1 MQLQLNQLRFAQDK
15 HYLKK
20 KAAPLE
26 ESSFTMDF
34 KVVLAV

>member
-20 KAAPLE
+20 KSSTR

>member
-20 KAAPLE
+20 K
-26 ESSFTMDF
+26 SSTIRGVVFTMDF